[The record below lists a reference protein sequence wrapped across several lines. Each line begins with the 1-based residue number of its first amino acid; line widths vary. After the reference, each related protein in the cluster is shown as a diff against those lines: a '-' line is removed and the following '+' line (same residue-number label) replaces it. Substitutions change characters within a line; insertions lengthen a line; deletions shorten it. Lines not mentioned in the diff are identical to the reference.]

1 MNGIL
6 DALIEMNVA
15 ASAAILLL
23 LLVRKPVGRHL
34 GPHAA
39 YLLWA
44 IVPIAVA
51 GTFIPARAIE
61 TVALGLSLE
70 EIVALANA
78 PAILPGWEILIAPA
92 LLAIWIA
99 GAIAIGAALIRRQRA
114 FMRDADLGL
123 AGPAVVGFSY
133 QRIVT
138 PRDFARRFSDDER
151 KLILTHEQVHLDRN
165 DARINALVALARC
178 LFWFNPLIH
187 VGAKALR
194 LDQELS
200 CDAEVIDRRPRARRA
215 YAETLL
221 RTQLSSRPLPV
232 GCYWPAESQHPL
244 AERIG
249 MLASKPLSGARRA
262 TATAIVLVAAASAGV
277 AAWAAQPERTILR
290 EAPDVFVPFQ
300 PLHHTSLTTKPHL
313 SDFSLPAIPAGLSLP
328 GGVEVSADLCIGRSG
343 RVESAELV
351 KSSGYR
357 QFDEAAVDA
366 LRASRFQP
374 AMHDGLAIRS
384 CGHPVM
390 IAWSLGRAVVNTEPA
405 ARATP

>member
-6 DALIEMNVA
+6 DALVEMNIA
-15 ASAAILLL
+15 ASAAILVL

-34 GPHAA
+34 GPDAA
-39 YLLWA
+39 YLLWV

-51 GTFIPARAIE
+51 STFIPARAIE
-61 TVALGLSLE
+61 TMALGPSLE
-70 EIVALANA
+70 EVVALANA
-78 PAILPGWEILIAPA
+78 PSVVPGWEIFIAPA
-92 LLAIWIA
+92 LLSIWIA

-133 QRIVT
+133 QHIVT
-138 PRDFARRFSDDER
+138 PRDFARRFGDDER
-151 KLILTHEQVHLDRN
+151 RLILTHEQVHLDRN

-194 LDQELS
+194 LDQEMS
-200 CDAEVIDRRPRARRA
+200 CDAEVIDRRPRTRRA

-221 RTQLSSRPLPV
+221 RTQLASRPLPV

-249 MLASKPLSGARRA
+249 MLANMPLSGARRA
-262 TATAIVLVAAASAGV
+262 AATAIVLVAAAGAGF
-277 AAWAAQPERTILR
+277 AAWAAQPQRTILH

-300 PLHHTSLTTKPHL
+300 PLHRASLTTQPHL
-313 SDFSLPAIPAGLSLP
+313 SAFALPAIPAGLSLP
-328 GGVEVSADLCIGRSG
+328 GGVEVGADLCVGRSG
-343 RVESAELV
+343 RVESVQLV

-357 QFDEAAVDA
+357 HFDKAAIDA
-366 LRASRFQP
+366 LRGSRFQP
-374 AMHDGLAIRS
+374 AMPDGRAIRG

-390 IAWSLGRAVVNTEPA
+390 IAWSLGRAAVNTEPA
-405 ARATP
+405 APGAR